1 MPTIREMKEIYKH
14 IVTDDKLNGK
24 FKLLTESPLFDP
36 AKNIIANICAL
47 MEDTDGNFVKD
58 FQSTGFDS
66 RLWEIYL
73 FIFLTE
79 NQFTIINDEN
89 RPDFHV
95 KKDEYEFFIEA
106 SLSAEKE
113 DELYTE
119 EFIRQ
124 SVENNDLEIQKLLT
138 NYYSIR
144 LGSVLFSKLN
154 KKYWEL
160 PWVQD
165 KPLLIAITPAHNYM
179 AKFLPDAKI
188 MEYLYGIKVI
198 SKETEEGLVHL
209 RDEVVEEHKF
219 QNKVIPS
226 NFFTHPD
233 TENISAIIFTN
244 NCDLHKFNRMAYEH
258 SLTDEDLIMVRS
270 GYKYDDSKENAKA
283 KDFAYQVKK
292 GHSIEDWNESLTI
305 FHNPNAKFP
314 LNKNAFQN
322 VRQIWLNDN
331 NEFEGIMMKNFV
343 YHSITGTSQLQ

>member
-1 MPTIREMKEIYKH
+1 MNEIYQHK
-14 IVTDDKLNGK
+14 VAENKLDSK
-24 FKLLTESPLFDP
+24 FKLLSESPLFDP
-36 AKNIIANICAL
+36 AKTIIANICAL
-47 MEDTDGNFVKD
+47 MTDGDGNFLKD

-73 FIFLTE
+73 FIFLVE
-79 NQFTIINDEN
+79 NEFEIVNEEN

-95 KKDEYEFFIEA
+95 RKNGYEFFIEA

-113 DELYTE
+113 NELYSE
-119 EFIRQ
+119 EFIKQ
-124 SVENNDLEIQKLLT
+124 SVENNDLEIQNLLT

-165 KPLLIAITPAHNYM
+165 KPLIIAITPAHNYM

-188 MEYLYGIKVI
+188 MEYLYGIKIVTQ
-198 SKETEEGLVHL
+198 ETEDGLEHI

-219 QNKVIPS
+219 GDKVIPS

-244 NCDLHKFNRMAYEH
+244 NCDLHKFNRMGYEH
-258 SLTDEDLIMVRS
+258 SLTDEDIIMVRS
-270 GYKYDDSKENAKA
+270 GYKYDDSKDNAKA

-292 GHSIEDWNESLTI
+292 GHSTEDWNESLTI
-305 FHNPNAKFP
+305 YHNPNAKIP
-314 LNKNAFQN
+314 LDRKAFIN
-322 VRQIWLNDN
+322 VRQMWVND
-331 NEFEGIMMKNFV
+331 EGQFEGIMMKNFV
-343 YHSITGTSQLQ
+343 YHSITASSKLG